1 MMNIKCLFG
10 FHKYKVVGVGH
21 TYDTSWDG
29 KAPSSTV
36 VRMCICC
43 TKVKSTYL
51 YGAGF
56 LSVVDFEKGVDK

>member
-1 MMNIKCLFG
+1 MNLKCFFG
-10 FHKYKVVGVGH
+10 LHKYKVVGVGH
-21 TYDTSWDG
+21 AYDTSWG
-29 KAPSSTV
+29 NEALSSTV

-56 LSVVDFEKGVDK
+56 LKVEDFNE